1 MRHITKRE
9 NKSKQNR
16 EEKQAAYCVSA
27 KGEVNSACVS
37 KFRPLC
43 LTRSK
48 TCPLENKVGSVTFGV
63 FSFFMLFHCTQKS
76 SSECIQ

>member
-27 KGEVNSACVS
+27 KGEVNSASVS
-37 KFRPLC
+37 RFRHLR
-43 LTRSK
+43 LTR
-48 TCPLENKVGSVTFGV
+48 
-63 FSFFMLFHCTQKS
+63 TQTVH
-76 SSECIQ
+76 